1 MGDLFSL
8 HLHGRLHEGDSFQ
21 KRGVLMQEGHSFTTG
36 SFTWKFM

>member
-1 MGDLFSL
+1 MGGLFSL

-21 KRGVLMQEGHSFTTG
+21 KRGVLMQEGYCLVIG